1 MTIEVPTP
9 INRSSDLDFSLASS
23 ISSLIRELQLAA
35 APRQSVVEGRI
46 QTLLTET
53 LNLLGLAFPD
63 AAARATGTSGRPAQL
78 VAEFLRLAE
87 THCYDR
93 WRLTDYARALH
104 VSAGHLRATCA
115 RVTGAPPVRLIHD
128 CLIREAKRRLIGSS
142 LPIGAIALELGFDDA
157 GYFSRLFHAKTGM
170 SPQQYRLSFRQ
181 NAPTQL
187 TTTKVE

>member
-1 MTIEVPTP
+1 M
-9 INRSSDLDFSLASS
+9 DFSLASS

-35 APRQSVVEGRI
+35 AVRQSVVVGRV
-46 QTLLTET
+46 QTLLTEA
-53 LNLLGLAFPD
+53 LNLLDQADPD
-63 AAARATGTSGRPAQL
+63 AAARAAGTADRPAQL

-93 WRLTDYARALH
+93 WRLTDYANALH

-115 RVTGAPPVRLIHD
+115 RLTGASPVRLIHD
-128 CLIREAKRRLIGSS
+128 CLIREARRRLTGSS
-142 LPIGAIALELGFDDA
+142 LPIGAIALELGFHDA
-157 GYFSRLFHAKTGM
+157 AYFSRLFHAKTGT

-187 TTTKVE
+187 TTTTVK

>member
-1 MTIEVPTP
+1 
-9 INRSSDLDFSLASS
+9 LDISLASS

-35 APRQSVVEGRI
+35 AARQSVVEGRI
-46 QTLLTET
+46 QTLLTEA
-53 LNLLGLAFPD
+53 LNLLGEAFPD
-63 AAARATGTSGRPAQL
+63 AAARAAGTADRPAQL

-104 VSAGHLRATCA
+104 VSVGHLRATCA

-128 CLIREAKRRLIGSS
+128 CLIREARQRLIGSP
-142 LPIGAIALELGFDDA
+142 LTIGAIALELGFDDA
-157 GYFSRLFHAKTGM
+157 AYFSRLFHAKTGM

-181 NAPTQL
+181 NAPIQL
-187 TTTKVE
+187 TTTKVK